1 MISTFF
7 LIDDAEMMLTK
18 MEPQQKKLRLS
29 LRHTRRAFT
38 NDNED
43 GYVTKICKLYPLL
56 TLLLLGTHFLGINYY
71 VNILGHSMDKGF
83 IFKKIN

>member
-7 LIDDAEMMLTK
+7 LIDDTEMMLTK

-29 LRHTRRAFT
+29 LRQTRRAFT

-43 GYVTKICKLYPLL
+43 GYVKYQFGCGILKMVGPKKQDLWPKI
-56 TLLLLGTHFLGINYY
+56 
-71 VNILGHSMDKGF
+71 NILKGNF
-83 IFKKIN
+83 